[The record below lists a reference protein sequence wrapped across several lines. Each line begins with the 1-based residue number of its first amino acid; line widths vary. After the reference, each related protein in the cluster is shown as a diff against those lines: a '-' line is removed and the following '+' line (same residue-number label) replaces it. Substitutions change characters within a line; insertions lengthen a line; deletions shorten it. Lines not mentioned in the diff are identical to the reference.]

1 MILIFIFD
9 SKLYHINIH
18 FLFYLFSFVYFFV
31 TKTELTKQLRNQEH
45 DHKMNTHQTAR
56 CQSLEKEV
64 LKLRKSLTTHLTE
77 FQKLDLQNT
86 TTKEKKEKE
95 IQLQNISL
103 KQKEEAL
110 HASYTQ
116 KEEDM
121 RLKREEEKRIWEE
134 NQRQAEIEVT
144 ALVQKEKENNRCIQ
158 LQNQENDEIQNKYKE
173 TIQEKEKII
182 QELQQ
187 HQIEFSRSTEN
198 QILLKETELLQLQN
212 TVQQQVQQINSI
224 QYQTASLLYRSTNS
238 KILRHILFTW
248 QKKTRRIKKIKR
260 KLTWI
265 LYPEENASHSNVDH
279 YDVDDVDNGNCQ
291 WRLKHKKRK
300 RFILRNGLKQWIF
313 VIHRLRAIAMKKR
326 AISFMC
332 MHNVRYRNRNCM
344 TRCYSQWLQ
353 YTSRSV
359 AHSKRLRHVLL
370 RTVKAWRKAH
380 LRLGFVRWSTT
391 VQVFKRKYK
400 KKQEIQ
406 RMIRCGANKRK
417 RSVLG
422 LWKQH
427 ASRFNAIRR
436 VIQMTTRTN
445 QGKFYNFQ
453 YFFLN
458 TLLNKRFGQ
467 VPGGFQQKQLKQ

>member
-9 SKLYHINIH
+9 SKLYHININ
-18 FLFYLFSFVYFFV
+18 FLFYLFLFVYFFV

-212 TVQQQVQQINSI
+212 TVQQQVQQIHSI
-224 QYQTASLLYRSTNS
+224 QYQTASQLYRSTNG

-265 LYPEENASHSNVDH
+265 LYPEENASHSNVDNH
-279 YDVDDVDNGNCQ
+279 DVDDVDDVDNGNYQ
-291 WRLKHKKRK
+291 WLLKQKKRK
-300 RFILRNGLKQWIF
+300 RFILRNGLKQWSF

-344 TRCYSQWLQ
+344 ARCYSQWLQ

-445 QGKFYNFQ
+445 QGKFYNFTIFNI
-453 YFFLN
+453 FF
-458 TLLNKRFGQ
+458 
-467 VPGGFQQKQLKQ
+467 